1 MSFVSKYDTKFLTFM
16 NRKYKKYHVKFD
28 YWDDYILW
36 LYYDLYKM
44 NDDNYYTNLE
54 QDIKEYVE
62 FQSGKEREERD
73 KLESRWT

>member
-73 KLESRWT
+73 KLESR

>member
-1 MSFVSKYDTKFLTFM
+1 M

-44 NDDNYYTNLE
+44 NDEDYYTNLE